1 VKRIKDL
8 KTRQGGVYS
17 ITHDASVE
25 DAARKFVETD
35 VSSFVVYDGETLV
48 GIFTKNDLVRC
59 CAQYPDGIR
68 NRKVAQFMKRDPY
81 TATIHDDLDDVITEM
96 IAKGFRHVP
105 ILEDGRAVGI
115 VTPIDILEHQ
125 KGLLRGEHEE
135 LIRYVRGGQDVIG
148 LRSPRA

>member
-8 KTRQGGVYS
+8 RTRRGGVQGIS
-17 ITHDASVE
+17 PDAFVE
-25 DAARKFVETD
+25 EAVRKFLD
-35 VSSFVVYDGETLV
+35 MDISALVVDDGKKLV

-59 CAQYPDGIR
+59 CAQHPDGIR
-68 NRKVAQFMKRDPY
+68 TVKVAQYMKQNPY
-81 TATIHDDLDDVITEM
+81 TASAHANLDEVIEVM

-105 ILEDGRAVGI
+105 ILVEGRAVGM

-135 LIRYVRGGQDVIG
+135 LARYIRGSY
-148 LRSPRA
+148 